1 MQICWAWLIHT
12 GVSCSLEPSVLLT
25 LLGDIS
31 LYWAFQKRY
40 NEEGK
45 GIFPSCSLYI
55 DENVVNLQS
64 FYKFYKKQ
72 PFKYYLILDR
82 PVLAKI

>member
-1 MQICWAWLIHT
+1 M
-12 GVSCSLEPSVLLT
+12 GFPE
-25 LLGDIS
+25 
-31 LYWAFQKRY
+31 RY

-72 PFKYYLILDR
+72 PFKYYLILDH